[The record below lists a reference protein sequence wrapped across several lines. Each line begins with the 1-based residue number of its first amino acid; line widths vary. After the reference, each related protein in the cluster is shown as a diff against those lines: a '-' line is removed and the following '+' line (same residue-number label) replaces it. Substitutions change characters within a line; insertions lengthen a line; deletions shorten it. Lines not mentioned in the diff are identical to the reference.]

1 MIGEHFDL
9 IRNYIDNQ
17 KNFYSKSYKNY
28 NETGSKQL
36 TVPDNVL
43 PMIAENLG
51 WEFINPYTGS
61 LETYFNVVSDAGENL
76 EKLKSETW
84 RKVLNNLMYI
94 YKTKGTINSINA
106 LLNTYG
112 YPHEA
117 MEISEIGGQSEHMNP
132 TVISNEDTELFLK
145 KGGLFRATGSI
156 HAIKKNKL
164 FY

>member
-1 MIGEHFDL
+1 MP
-9 IRNYIDNQ
+9 
-17 KNFYSKSYKNY
+17 YSKSYKNY
-28 NETGSKQL
+28 NETGSKQS
-36 TVPDNVL
+36 TIPNNVL

-61 LETYFNVVSDAGENL
+61 LETYFNIVSEGGETL
-76 EKLKSETW
+76 EEVKSETW

-94 YKTKGTINSINA
+94 YKTKGTINSVNA

-117 MEISEIGGQSEHMNP
+117 LEISEIGGQSEHMNP
-132 TVISNEDTELFLK
+132 NAISNEDTDRFLE

-156 HAIKKNKL
+156 HAIKKNKI
-164 FY
+164 FYSLNLTDTATTSKKFI